1 MVLGK
6 LAIHMQKKLD
16 LYLSPC
22 IKANSKQIKDFLN
35 VKPESVRGK
44 HRQCPA

>member
-22 IKANSKQIKDFLN
+22 IKANSKLKDFLN
-35 VKPESVRGK
+35 VKPGSVRGK